1 MKSAM
6 EEGET
11 EDEKEEDS
19 SPEAAQI
26 IGESQKDKAA
36 VQHEHHI
43 KVDDSKTEE
52 QVAIEKAANKVK
64 KSVAK
69 DADNKLVAAA
79 EKKEVKIAQKEI
91 SKVSIKAQKMVEA
104 LTEEMKIAEVSTE
117 NALALKDKQCFYI
130 ETAGQDGKGSNIVLE
145 VGRDDA
151 YAPRKTGVYNVALA
165 KRSQADPEEPELKA
179 QQWFYNTKTQ
189 TLHSMLYPKK
199 ALFEGSNKNL
209 IVFHYKG
216 LKQQKFA
223 YDKVNLEWFNKFTKM
238 SVGIK
243 DFKAQMNSQVDMYKA
258 GQNVGTA
265 PFELEKPQ

>member
-1 MKSAM
+1 MNKAEKIAKSAEQAIIGEEKVVKTASSLVKNIKIAGESPAEKTEFIKLEQAEQLQEEAGKTIDQQTLERESKDMKSAM
-6 EEGET
+6 EENDT

-91 SKVSIKAQKMVEA
+91 SKVSIKAQK
-104 LTEEMKIAEVSTE
+104 
-117 NALALKDKQCFYI
+117 
-130 ETAGQDGKGSNIVLE
+130 
-145 VGRDDA
+145 
-151 YAPRKTGVYNVALA
+151 
-165 KRSQADPEEPELKA
+165 
-179 QQWFYNTKTQ
+179 
-189 TLHSMLYPKK
+189 
-199 ALFEGSNKNL
+199 
-209 IVFHYKG
+209 
-216 LKQQKFA
+216 
-223 YDKVNLEWFNKFTKM
+223 
-238 SVGIK
+238 
-243 DFKAQMNSQVDMYKA
+243 
-258 GQNVGTA
+258 
-265 PFELEKPQ
+265 